1 MESEFLTILK
11 IGTDCSIFLRIPI
24 FFLKKKQHRSKHSE
38 HSDDHSQNKNNNRED
53 NSSDNRNTVDPT
65 VVQ

>member
-24 FFLKKKQHRSKHSE
+24 LKK
-38 HSDDHSQNKNNNRED
+38 N
-53 NSSDNRNTVDPT
+53 NTVASIVNIVMIIVKIRTIIEKIILAIT
-65 VVQ
+65 VILLIPP